1 MGPAVERERARLY
14 ASLLDRAIPSQILL
28 AVFGFYLLTPSVPI
42 KQIACMYGLAGLFL
56 VLRRVVYARFLKA
69 EIDPAKTSYTN
80 AWIGL
85 FSVLNAV
92 VIGGAS
98 AIWFPNLPL
107 VIQLTL
113 TVTLLGTYG
122 LSMAVHHPQ
131 PGMMFFLGLGMLT
144 PVAYAWLTYSN
155 GAGAI
160 LSIALISIPFLAWYT
175 AVIARRAIDNS
186 IRSRI
191 REAELGQRLESYSHE
206 LEAAVRAKN
215 QFLAAAGHDLRQP
228 LTSMQ
233 LLLNAFVNGNSE
245 ASLRKFSVQLQAP
258 IDAMKTLLTSL
269 LEMSRLEAGLVQ
281 SKAMP
286 IDFRAL
292 MLRIQIEYSPLTAA
306 KGVDLRT
313 VSPPLIIESD
323 PDLLE
328 RIIRNLVDNALKF
341 TAQGFIEITAVHSKN
356 ECIITVRDSGIGI
369 SSEAQRHVFDDYFQV
384 SNPHRD
390 RNQGLGLG
398 LAIVRRLVSLLDGS
412 ISLSSTLGVGT
423 EFRLIIPCSVAQ
435 VDPERATTPGIS
447 LEQAFAGKAQ
457 LLIVDDDALILSS
470 LDQLLST
477 VAISKYQAAN
487 AQEALA
493 ILKIHNILPDVAILD
508 YRLPGEVNG
517 LELGRILIRRK
528 SSIAVVV
535 ITADVSQSLASEALA
550 NGIKILHKPFT
561 EQQLAA
567 TIGAA
572 RQSAVER
579 LVSLSSETLSLDA
592 RPIPIVP

>member
-28 AVFGFYLLTPSVPI
+28 AMFGIYLLSPYVPI
-42 KQIACMYGLAGLFL
+42 KQIAWIYGAASLFL
-56 VLRRVVYARFLKA
+56 VLRRLVYARFLKA
-69 EIDPAKTSYTN
+69 ENDTTRTNHTN

-85 FSVLNAV
+85 FSVLNAT

-98 AIWFPNLPL
+98 AVWFPDLPL
-107 VIQLTL
+107 VIQLTM

-122 LSMAVHHPQ
+122 LSIAVHHPQ
-131 PGMMFFLGLGMLT
+131 PGMMFFLGLGMLA
-144 PVAYAWLTYSN
+144 PVAYAWLKYAS
-155 GAGAI
+155 GAGGI
-160 LSIALISIPFLAWYT
+160 LTIALVSVPFLAWYT
-175 AVIARRAIDNS
+175 AVIARRAIDNA

-206 LEAAVRAKN
+206 LEAAVLAKN

-233 LLLNAFVNGNSE
+233 LLLSAFVNANPE
-245 ASLRKFSVQLQAP
+245 AGLRKFSVQLQAP

-281 SKAMP
+281 SKAIP
-286 IDFRAL
+286 VDFRAL
-292 MLRIQIEYSPLTAA
+292 MLRIQIEYSPRTAS
-306 KGVDLRT
+306 KGIDFRT

-341 TAQGFIEITAVHSKN
+341 TAQGFIEIGAQHINN
-356 ECIITVRDSGIGI
+356 ECLITVRDSGIGI
-369 SSEAQRHVFDDYFQV
+369 SPEAQRHVFDDYFQV

-390 RNQGLGLG
+390 RSQGLGLG
-398 LAIVRRLVSLLDGS
+398 LAIVRRLVGLLNGT

-423 EFRLIIPCSVAQ
+423 EFRLLFPCSVARI
-435 VDPERATTPGIS
+435 ESGSIS
-447 LEQAFAGKAQ
+447 LPSISLAQAFAGKRQ
-457 LLIVDDDALILSS
+457 LLIVDDDLLILDS
-470 LDQLLST
+470 LAQLLGT
-477 VAISKYQAAN
+477 VEIAKYQAAN
-487 AQEALA
+487 AGEALA
-493 ILKIHNILPDVAILD
+493 VLQVHNVVPDVAILD

-517 LELGRILIRRK
+517 LELGRILIQRK
-528 SSIAVVV
+528 PSIAVLI
-535 ITADVSQSLASEALA
+535 ITADVNQALSSDALA

-561 EQQLAA
+561 EQQLASS
-567 TIGAA
+567 IGVA

-579 LVSLSSETLSLDA
+579 LATLSSTNPSPDA
-592 RPIPIVP
+592 PQTPIVL